1 MRAKREI
8 FTPEIRKRWRKKVWC
23 TYLFT
28 ELHNHYYSNNASQEK
43 RLVYGSA
50 VVYNRVAAT
59 RGSRSN
65 SKQHYCITQIAH
77 LVFGFSSVN
86 NSELTRPLRDNPSVV
101 YWYSGVHLDCDK
113 NIVSHCIRYHDESVV
128 ILGLQALKWNR
139 DYYSL
144 LVHTALENKY
154 PIKWGYF
161 DRIYLEHHTLL

>member
-1 MRAKREI
+1 MTTAGKQNILDFNR
-8 FTPEIRKRWRKKVWC
+8 TPVF
-23 TYLFT
+23 YLRGYGICLLYCIT
-28 ELHNHYYSNNASQEK
+28 TITLITLASPINY
-43 RLVYGSA
+43 RRRVLVYGSA

-113 NIVSHCIRYHDESVV
+113 K
-128 ILGLQALKWNR
+128 LFP
-139 DYYSL
+139 
-144 LVHTALENKY
+144 TA
-154 PIKWGYF
+154 
-161 DRIYLEHHTLL
+161 